1 MGKARKLKMLL
12 EKEEQLVNLFA
23 KEQEMFEDKRT
34 QVEGQIEEQRAE
46 FIGKEKEI
54 SEQQEQY
61 FIEKNN
67 NKQQIKQVMYRKMGE
82 HYGKRIEIQ
91 KKVKEVQDENDV
103 VKQELRLDEREL
115 RRELKEAELSHL
127 GYFYNMKFEKQKEA
141 SRLRDEYERRIYELQ
156 NKFKLKNDKIVRDL
170 ESKGTALVKQL
181 EGKKR
186 EKILQITGENQ
197 KRYKEIENYFREITN
212 STLNKIKFLKIEIKK
227 AQKTEDK
234 DKRSLIQARE
244 EEKQLRG
251 PLKTINENIKQ
262 LEKDQKEWMRIK
274 DEKKKYREYIDE
286 LKKRFRELE
295 FDYEVIFQQN
305 QYSDDLHQKIDRAH
319 QESLFQVQQKAGLKN
334 LILRKQLELAKKGR
348 ERANVRNR
356 EQGCGH

>member
-1 MGKARKLKMLL
+1 MI
-12 EKEEQLVNLFA
+12 EEEERVINVFA
-23 KEQEMFEDKRT
+23 KEKEMFEGKRM
-34 QVEGQIEEQRAE
+34 QMENNIEVKRAE

-54 SEQQEQY
+54 SEQREQY
-61 FIEKNN
+61 FIEKNI
-67 NKQQIKQVMYRKMGE
+67 NKQQIKQVLYRKLEE

-91 KKVKEVQDENDV
+91 KKIKEIQDENDV

-127 GYFYNMKFEKQKEA
+127 GYLYNMKFEKQKEA

-170 ESKGTALVKQL
+170 ELKGTSLVKQL

-197 KRYKEIENYFREITN
+197 RRYKEIENYFTEITLA
-212 STLNKIKFLKIEIKK
+212 TLTLIKHLKFETKK
-227 AQKTEDK
+227 AQKNEDRN
-234 DKRSLIQARE
+234 KRALLLAEE

-251 PLKTINENIKQ
+251 PLKIINEQIEQ
-262 LEKDQKEWMRIK
+262 LEKDKKEWLEIK
-274 DEKKKYREYIDE
+274 QQKTKYRKEIDALKKK
-286 LKKRFRELE
+286 FRDLE

-305 QYSDDLHQKIDRAH
+305 QYSKERYEKIDRAH

-334 LILRKQLELAKKGR
+334 LILRKQLELAKKG
-348 ERANVRNR
+348 ENWV
-356 EQGCGH
+356 